1 MTNERTKGLMSE
13 PEARS
18 CVQVINVGIANIRR
32 QVLDLHDREGWR
44 ALGYASWRQCVA
56 AEFEQSQAHLY
67 RVLNAGLLEAKVSPI
82 GEIGSIPEGQLR
94 ELAPL
99 RDDPEM
105 MREVWQQ
112 VQQEH
117 GENVTA
123 AKVREIVEARSAR
136 ADLHAAEEI
145 IERAKSTLDALAEI
159 NRRGSYRYTH
169 ASFPEYCRGRWGL
182 STEMIEFVMG
192 SAS

>member
-1 MTNERTKGLMSE
+1 VTNELTKDLMSE

-18 CVQVINVGIANIRR
+18 CVQAINAGIAIIRR

-44 ALGYASWRQCVA
+44 ALGYVSWRHCVA

-67 RVLNAGLLEAKVSPI
+67 RVLNAGQIEAKISPI

-99 RDDPEM
+99 RDEPEA

-112 VQQEH
+112 VHAEH
-117 GENVTA
+117 GERFTA
-123 AKVREIVEARSAR
+123 AQVREIVEARAAR
-136 ADLHAAEEI
+136 AELHAAEEI
-145 IERAKSTLDALAEI
+145 IARAKPPLDALAEI

-192 SAS
+192 IAS